1 MSASNISILS
11 QYTALFFLIDKTPVW
26 VYLRMEK
33 KIYKK
38 GTWRQSLQAQVLQ
51 VPDLS
56 TV

>member
-56 TV
+56 IV